1 MFSQRQFQTTYFFPS
16 VSEDTGTRVYNNNN
30 NNNQSNKQNFCCS
43 FQKIDEEKEKKN
55 INTGNCR
62 TFCVTCKCKKSF
74 FQTHLFIDILLI
86 NIDNL

>member
-1 MFSQRQFQTTYFFPS
+1 MFSQREFQTTYFFPS
-16 VSEDTGTRVYNNNN
+16 MSEDTGTRVYNS
-30 NNNQSNKQNFCCS
+30 NNQSNKQNFCCS
-43 FQKIDEEKEKKN
+43 FRKIDEEKEKKN